1 MPSIGTAVLKE
12 PQGTCGNRRHTGG
25 QEGGGGDPGRPT
37 GAVGGG
43 GVLSSG
49 EPVIRRC
56 TGPRLHRCWAGAEG
70 LGMGLG
76 GFTRKLGSFLRG
88 AQGTVL
94 VGDQE
99 PEKAVLTSWSG
110 PLPRANGKKK
120 QHGQHPR
127 ACPEALPC
135 CLFCPQPGVP

>member
-1 MPSIGTAVLKE
+1 MPSIGTAVLRE

-37 GAVGGG
+37 GAMGGG

-56 TGPRLHRCWAGAEG
+56 TGPRLHRCWVAAEG

-76 GFTRKLGSFLRG
+76 GFTRKLVSFLRG

-99 PEKAVLTSWSG
+99 PEKAVLTS
-110 PLPRANGKKK
+110 
-120 QHGQHPR
+120 
-127 ACPEALPC
+127 
-135 CLFCPQPGVP
+135 